1 MRAKRRRLSGTWATP
16 SSTIR
21 CGGVAARSMPSMT
34 IDPEVGRMRP
44 DTTRISVVFPAP
56 LGPMTPTASPSR
68 TSSDTSN
75 SAWKLPYPA
84 RIDFSSS
91 MGAADVTRRSRSG
104 ARGTRA
110 RRHRGHGRG
119 LGPEIDLDDTRI
131 ARDLS
136 RKALG
141 DLLAMIEHHH
151 AVYDAHQDPH
161 DVLDPDDGDAQLL
174 ADPAQQVGGLIHLVL
189 VQAAEAL
196 VGQQQLRRRGERLG
210 ELQLLQRRRPQSG
223 DRRRAIGRQ
232 AHQPE
237 RPLRRLEGLR
247 PRAPAL
253 SVETREHHVLED
265 RKPAERP
272 WDLKGATDAEV
283 DDPVRRLAGD
293 LAPLETDRAAVR
305 DQGARQ
311 HVEDRALAG
320 PVRADQAQNLAL
332 VDHERHVADGREAAE
347 ALGEAMDG

>member
-1 MRAKRRRLSGTWATP
+1 MRAKRRRLSGTCATP

-44 DTTRISVVFPAP
+44 DTTRISVVLPAP
-56 LGPMTPTASPSR
+56 LGPMTPTASPRR

-84 RIDFSSS
+84 RTDFSSS
-91 MGAADVTRRSRSG
+91 MGGADVTRCPRAG
-104 ARGTRA
+104 ASSLRE
-110 RRHRGHGRG
+110 RRHRRV
-119 LGPEIDLDDTRI
+119 LGSEISLDDTRI
-131 ARDLS
+131 ARDLR

-141 DLLAMIEHHH
+141 DLLAVIEHHH
-151 AVYDAHQDPH
+151 AVDDAHQDPH
-161 DVLDPDDGDAQLL
+161 DVLDPDDGDTRLL
-174 ADPAQQVGGLIHLVL
+174 ADSAQQVGGLVHLVL

-196 VGQQQLRRRGERLG
+196 VGQQQFRRRGERLG
-210 ELQLLQRRRPQSG
+210 ELQLLQCRRPQSF
-223 DRRRAIGRQ
+223 DRRRAIARQ
-232 AHQPE
+232 THQAE

-265 RKPAERP
+265 REPAERP
-272 WDLKGATDAEV
+272 RDLKGATDAEV

-293 LAPLETDRAAVR
+293 LALLETDRAAVR
-305 DQGARQ
+305 DEDARQ
-311 HVEDRALAG
+311 HAENRALAG

-332 VDHERHVADGREAAE
+332 FDREGHMVDGREAAE
-347 ALGEAMDG
+347 ALGETMNG